1 MLFDDSLFNDKWILK
16 MEEIRHE
23 NVDLDAPNSRK
34 DDDYVLLVPLLLS
47 RIYICNFQI
56 NKK

>member
-1 MLFDDSLFNDKWILK
+1 